1 MSINDNPLAALGP
14 VSWDNLD
21 QDVLDQFLS
30 DTFACAQ
37 ILTDSIPTTA
47 SVSTSSSST
56 GRPRSQTDGAVS
68 YGLHLTP
75 VPHHGAGTATPST
88 AADDMSAAKAEK
100 LRQDLRQSWK
110 EVKTGGSNP
119 RNIVVYKMNGGR
131 DGYAGSSWF
140 ARRSVHRVEKA
151 KPAAATAK
159 DKQDL
164 IGRDVEIGLDM
175 FRRALLKEFAL
186 PETGDADG
194 QTSGSSTVRT
204 MITKKRVEHVVVNG
218 QGHDAHDDAHEAE
231 EEAAATRPAKTHHGH
246 GDKSPVSRQ
255 LDVYLLEAEFP
266 GPTTA
271 RDFVTMLL
279 TTQGPCQSPPTPPSP
294 TTSSSSPSQDNGR
307 GLRQFMVVSKPCQ
320 HPETPQRPGYVRAQ
334 YESVE
339 VIREVRVPVAE
350 SAARRLASNSR
361 KTRSSI
367 DLGHADTTDTD
378 ASDLDSD
385 GHETAIEWLM
395 ITRNNPGGNVPRFLV
410 DRSTPSSIISD
421 ANKFLDWMVAQHVEE
436 TLKTESKESKELKT
450 SKKLQEKGVAAAKSV
465 PKTPLPAAILEEED
479 EEVPAQREAL
489 NKASDIDLAGD
500 DATCNNGDRSSTS
513 PSMTILSLESSG
525 GAASSTKLFNML
537 SGALGGAGTAVA
549 SKLPNPFGSAAQI
562 LHSSYESQLDV
573 DDDDNDDDNED
584 EIGFSEDSDDMYS
597 DIDHADDVIGEEIM
611 PSRRGQSTHEL
622 TTRSTERP
630 TAAVSTD
637 TASAGS
643 AASIQPPPPTTAL
656 EMMAHDRALALRREN
671 RSLTGLSTGGSSVMA
686 SDIDN
691 DTETGSAVPSSKKR
705 NKIEQ
710 LAAAKAAKAAKAA
723 DAARR
728 KHEKEL
734 QKLQDRQRKAELDIL
749 KANKGKTGLD
759 IREKEKGDIDNSAQS
774 TKSADSATNVS
785 GSASAAA
792 AHSSSSS
799 ISADPANTELQ
810 KLREKHDRAVARQ
823 EAQYRREMEKIEKK
837 RQQNAAKEAARLRKQ
852 QERDDKADTARQL
865 THARA
870 ERDVARKEVE
880 MLAER
885 VRQLEA
891 QNELLAAEMTQATGN
906 AKLNAKVEDAG
917 ED

>member
-21 QDVLDQFLS
+21 QDALDHFLS
-30 DTFACAQ
+30 DTFTCAQ

-68 YGLHLTP
+68 YGLHSAP

-151 KPAAATAK
+151 KPDAATAK
-159 DKQDL
+159 GKQDL

-231 EEAAATRPAKTHHGH
+231 EEAAETHHGH
-246 GDKSPVSRQ
+246 NDKSSVSRQ

-279 TTQGPCQSPPTPPSP
+279 TTQGPCQSPPTPPSS
-294 TTSSSSPSQDNGR
+294 TTSSSSPSQNNGR

-367 DLGHADTTDTD
+367 DLKHADTTDTD

-410 DRSTPSSIISD
+410 DRNTPSSIISD
-421 ANKFLDWMVAQHVEE
+421 ANKFLDWMVAQQVEE
-436 TLKTESKESKELKT
+436 TLKKESNESKSP
-450 SKKLQEKGVAAAKSV
+450 KKPQEKGVAAAKSV

-479 EEVPAQREAL
+479 EEIPAQKEASL
-489 NKASDIDLAGD
+489 NKASDLAGD
-500 DATCNNGDRSSTS
+500 DAPRNNGDRSSTS
-513 PSMTILSLESSG
+513 PSVTILSLESSG

-573 DDDDNDDDNED
+573 DDDDNDDNED
-584 EIGFSEDSDDMYS
+584 EIGSSEDSDDMYS
-597 DIDHADDVIGEEIM
+597 DIDHADDDIGEEII
-611 PSRRGQSTHEL
+611 PSRREQSAHEQ

-630 TAAVSTD
+630 MAAASTD

-691 DTETGSAVPSSKKR
+691 DTETGSAVPSSKKK

-710 LAAAKAAKAAKAA
+710 VSATKAAKAAKAA

-759 IREKEKGDIDNSAQS
+759 TLEKEKGDVGNSAQS

-823 EAQYRREMEKIEKK
+823 EAQYQREMEKIEKK

-870 ERDVARKEVE
+870 ERDVARKEVD

-891 QNELLAAEMTQATGN
+891 QNELLAAEVAKATGN
-906 AKLNAKVEDAG
+906 AKLYAKVEDAG